1 MNQEQNLESKQL
13 VADILKGIVF
23 ALLGAAV
30 VISIFALAQA
40 KREQRA
46 AEREADAAHAARVIM
61 EGGQSSCK

>member
-23 ALLGAAV
+23 ALLGVAV
-30 VISIFALAQA
+30 VISVFALAQA

-46 AEREADAAHAARVIM
+46 AEREADSAHAARVIF
-61 EGGQSSCK
+61 EGGRSCQ